1 MGHVLMENRQGL
13 AVATQLP
20 HATGRAEREA
30 APEMI
35 RKRKVKRRATL
46 GADKGCNAWTFKRDP
61 GQASIRPLVALK
73 SETGRGGLPVR
84 TPRAMRFPSVCADG

>member
-1 MGHVLMENRQGL
+1 MGHVLMDNRQGL

-46 GADKGCNAWTFKRDP
+46 GADKGYNA
-61 GQASIRPLVALK
+61 
-73 SETGRGGLPVR
+73 
-84 TPRAMRFPSVCADG
+84 